1 MNKDPSIVEVEA
13 DKKIYQIALNYLAK
27 REYSRL
33 MLKERLRQ
41 KGFLSQSIEIV
52 LDILN
57 QQGLLNDKR
66 FCEAFIARRI
76 RQGYGPIRIA
86 IECQKYGI
94 SEAIINT
101 QLPQDEEIWLAIIH
115 KIREKKFSSCQQA
128 QEKPRQIRYLLYR
141 GFSLSQI
148 QESQKITL
156 IND

>member
-1 MNKDPSIVEVEA
+1 MRNDPNVVEV
-13 DKKIYQIALNYLAK
+13 DKNIRQIALNHLAR
-27 REYSRL
+27 REYTRF
-33 MLKERLRQ
+33 MLKEKLLQ
-41 KGFLSQSIEIV
+41 KGFLQQSVDVV
-52 LDILN
+52 LDSLS
-57 QQGLLNDKR
+57 QQGFLNDER

-94 SEAIINT
+94 SEAVINA
-101 QLPQDEEIWLAIIH
+101 QLPQDMEIWLAIIH
-115 KIREKKFSSCQQA
+115 KIREKKFSFCQQA

-148 QESQKITL
+148 KESQKITL